1 MSSNI
6 SEQQMRKVRWVLTC
20 GWLLLIASL
29 FYDPIS
35 PLITS
40 PEQTWSP
47 FRIRPEEC
55 IQVQSACLQLEP
67 YAMGA
72 PVFWGLIV
80 PSAIFVLLV
89 FGHELWRRVCP
100 LSFLSQIPRALGWQR
115 QIKRED
121 SKSGKIRYEIPK
133 VQKDSWLGKNYF
145 YVQFGLFFIG
155 LCFRILFVNGDSIAL
170 GLWLLGTIVA
180 AVTVGYL
187 YGGKTWCNYF
197 CPMAP
202 VQKVYAEPGH
212 YWQARRI

>member
-80 PSAIFVLLV
+80 PSAILVLLV

-170 GLWLLGTIVA
+170 GLC
-180 AVTVGYL
+180 VGRSRM
-187 YGGKTWCNYF
+187 GKNKV
-197 CPMAP
+197 P
-202 VQKVYAEPGH
+202 VLPV
-212 YWQARRI
+212 RILV